1 MRRVLAIARKEVLHI
16 LRDHRSLAVA
26 ILMPLAMVLLYGSA
40 IDMELRE
47 LPVGVLDLDRS
58 DESRGFLR
66 ALASSGF
73 NVVAE
78 TLPDRGAVEP
88 GFRRGRF
95 LAALVIPRGFAE
107 RLAEGEEA
115 PLQILVDGSDAA
127 TAAIAENYLRA
138 VTALVNARFRE
149 GEMFSPFTVR
159 TRIFFN
165 PELRSADFVVPGLT
179 ALILMM
185 ICALLTSI
193 ALTREKESGTLE
205 QILTTPVS
213 PAQVI
218 LGKVIPYVVLGAVDA
233 ALVLAT
239 GRIVF
244 GVPMAGSWWALAAY
258 SLLFIVIALS
268 AGLLISARAA
278 TLRVAM
284 IAAILA
290 TMLPT
295 MILSGFLFPL
305 AGMPAPLRILCRLL
319 PATHYLVVIRGVLLK
334 GRAWFPAETAA
345 LAAMGALLL
354 VAAVRGFH
362 RDLE

>member
-1 MRRVLAIARKEVLHI
+1 MRKIAAIARKEVLHI
-16 LRDHRSLAVA
+16 LRDRRSLAVA

-47 LPVGVLDLDRS
+47 LPVGVLDQDRS
-58 DESRGFLR
+58 DSSREFLL
-66 ALASSGF
+66 ALASSKF
-73 NVVAE
+73 NVIAE
-78 TLPDRGAVEP
+78 ILPGRGAVEP

-107 RLAEGEEA
+107 RLERGEVS
-115 PLQILVDGSDAA
+115 PLQVLVDGSDAA
-127 TAAIAENYLRA
+127 TAAIAENYLLA
-138 VTALVNARFRE
+138 VSALENARLRGE
-149 GEMFSPFTVR
+149 GTAAPFTVR

-165 PELRSADFVVPGLT
+165 PELTSADFVVPGLT

-193 ALTREKESGTLE
+193 ALTREKENGTLE

-213 PAQVI
+213 PAQVV
-218 LGKVIPYVVLGAVDA
+218 LGKVLPYVGLGAIDA
-233 ALVLAT
+233 TLVLAT
-239 GRIVF
+239 GRIAF
-244 GVPMAGSWWALAAY
+244 GVPMAGSWWVLAAY

-268 AGLLISARAA
+268 MGLLISARSS

-284 IAAILA
+284 MAALMA

-295 MILSGFLFPL
+295 MILSGFLFPV
-305 AGMPAPLRILCRLL
+305 AGMPEPLQWLCRLM
-319 PATHYLVVIRGVLLK
+319 PATHYLVVIRGILLK
-334 GRAWFPAETAA
+334 GRAWFPVETAV
-345 LAAMGALLL
+345 LLGMGAVLLT
-354 VAAVRGFH
+354 AAVRGFR